1 MSLRSQCETPS
12 LWWRYYS
19 WAFGWE
25 KKFRVKAGNK
35 RSHGLLFSWVLYKS
49 RMILICLDYFWYC
62 PLRKGSTL
70 ENVRVLW
77 ELEES
82 WSLVAHKILL
92 QQWEM
97 VKYLLNFSFK
107 QDHYL
112 QSKNQTA
119 PHWSLEWSE
128 AFCSVPQTAPE
139 GWSETLE
146 TMAVGAVTDWGSLQ
160 WCSLLRKW
168 SPKAIKEQKTLG

>member
-1 MSLRSQCETPS
+1 MKHHLCDESTIHEPLAGKRNSGLKLVIKKSWTLIFLSSLQI
-12 LWWRYYS
+12 
-19 WAFGWE
+19 
-25 KKFRVKAGNK
+25 K
-35 RSHGLLFSWVLYKS
+35 
-49 RMILICLDYFWYC
+49 ILTCLDYFWYC

-82 WSLVAHKILL
+82 WSLAAHEILL

-168 SPKAIKEQKTLG
+168 SPKAIKEQKMLG